1 MHLHLIAVGQRM
13 PDWVRAGFSEYAKRM
28 PRELKLE
35 LKVVS
40 APSGALDP
48 ASLRRREAELL
59 RAACPTG
66 VRLIALDEQGDC
78 VNTADLARRLENW
91 QLQGQ
96 DVALLIGGAN
106 GLEPELRA
114 EAEWVW
120 SLSRL
125 TFPHMLVR
133 VLVAE
138 QLYRAWSLLHNHPYH
153 RA

>member
-13 PDWVRAGFSEYAKRM
+13 PDWVQTGFAEYADRM

-40 APSGALDP
+40 APPGALDP

-59 RAACPTG
+59 RAASPKG
-66 VRLIALDEQGDC
+66 ARLIALDERGDC

-96 DVALLIGGAN
+96 DLALLIGGAN
-106 GLEPELRA
+106 GLAPELRA

-138 QLYRAWSLLHNHPYH
+138 QLYRAWSLLRNHPYH